1 MKCTHVQGG
10 GGGGLY
16 DEDAHVVSL
25 TSSSFPT
32 KSDYSVYLVEF
43 YAPWCV
49 LPAHLAPPLQKAT
62 TGTCMGLCMHIITR
76 NCVHEGSPVSFS

>member
-1 MKCTHVQGG
+1 MQRTLCVLVQGG

-16 DEDAHVVSL
+16 DGDAHVVSL

-32 KSDYSVYLVEF
+32 NLDHSVYLVEF

-49 LPAHLAPPLQKAT
+49 LSAMSVHPPCREQT
-62 TGTCMGLCMHIITR
+62 TGTYTMLCTYNKTR
-76 NCVHEGSPVSFS
+76 VYPSAVP